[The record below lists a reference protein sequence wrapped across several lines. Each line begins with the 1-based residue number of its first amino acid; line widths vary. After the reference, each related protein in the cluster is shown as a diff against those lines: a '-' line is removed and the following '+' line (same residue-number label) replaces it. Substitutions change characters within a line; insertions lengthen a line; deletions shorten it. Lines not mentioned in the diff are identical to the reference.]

1 MRTKQL
7 ERGSQC
13 ALCLKSAQLLALV
26 SLEKTFG
33 GREQRASSEKFA
45 YANLTNRLTRG
56 LRGIRVVVG
65 HSTPANRAFERLSPQ
80 PFSACSVSQQKKY
93 IGCVTRR
100 LKIAYAPLTHRV
112 SQAWLPPNL
121 TQPLRRAD
129 FSLRDSLAV

>member
-1 MRTKQL
+1 MGTKQL
-7 ERGSQC
+7 ERGSQW

-80 PFSACSVSQQKKY
+80 PFSACSVSQQKKVY
-93 IGCVTRR
+93 
-100 LKIAYAPLTHRV
+100 
-112 SQAWLPPNL
+112 WLCN
-121 TQPLRRAD
+121 
-129 FSLRDSLAV
+129 